1 MSKMYFLPFRPAF
14 DSAGITVPG
23 SQHYFTLA
31 GTNTPSAP
39 YTDAALTSPH
49 ANPVIANGIGYLD
62 PVYLDPA
69 ISYRVRIYDADA
81 EVGVAVPLEEYDPYV
96 PALVS
101 ADIASDLA
109 DDDGSSLLGF
119 LQAGTG
125 AVARTVQDKLRE
137 SASGKDFGA
146 AGDNSA
152 DDGAELA
159 SAIAAATRLQLSP
172 GTYKNTS
179 TALTLPFAQMVKFEG
194 GADIASSG
202 SGSVT
207 YNGVT
212 IREVYNP
219 GNLTGWTGTSVYNF
233 EGFAVDVGGYG
244 PRQFGSAIAPSANV
258 GAINIP
264 ASANCGPHSAGLA
277 GYAKT
282 ASTTTGAVGVFG
294 EGNAAAAGVL
304 AWGGNFRVQD
314 NGFAVGQIWSVEAD
328 TNVTHAG
335 TVAVGVDSVGGS
347 TAIPD
352 GASSAFRAGPVGTF
366 QNPAIPWGRGF
377 FADDGANLIAMEVGA
392 LKRVGDT
399 GATSQPSQP
408 LHFYYLN
415 GGGVRTLGLVAQ
427 VTSAALAS
435 LIGDVRIGGSFGYA
449 TGYGGAVTQATS
461 KSTGVTLNKI
471 CGAITMNNASLA
483 ANTIVGFIL
492 TNSMIAA
499 DDIVHVWVKSGN
511 ASVGS
516 YRANSEGNTSGAR
529 TIILENKTAG
539 SLSEAIVLG
548 FTVIKSVIA

>member
-23 SQHYFTLA
+23 SQHWFTLA

-39 YTDAALTSPH
+39 YTDA
-49 ANPVIANGIGYLD
+49 G
-62 PVYLDPA
+62 
-69 ISYRVRIYDADA
+69 ADA
-81 EVGVAVPLEEYDPYV
+81 SRKPRY
-96 PALVS
+96 
-101 ADIASDLA
+101 
-109 DDDGSSLLGF
+109 
-119 LQAGTG
+119 
-125 AVARTVQDKLRE
+125 RE
-137 SASGKDFGA
+137 RHWLPA
-146 AGDNSA
+146 AGLSRSSHFLPRADLRCRRRGRRGYSARGIRSLTFRRWQMPTFDNSA

>member
-1 MSKMYFLPFRPAF
+1 LADRHSRGCKRRGGRGQCLRCISCPSGRRSTA
-14 DSAGITVPG
+14 PG
-23 SQHYFTLA
+23 SRFPARSITSRWRGRTRLRHPF
-31 GTNTPSAP
+31 
-39 YTDAALTSPH
+39 TDAALTTLTKTPWY
-49 ANPVIANGIGYLD
+49 ANGIGYLD

-81 EVGVAVPLEEYDPYV
+81 
-96 PALVS
+96 
-101 ADIASDLA
+101 
-109 DDDGSSLLGF
+109 
-119 LQAGTG
+119 
-125 AVARTVQDKLRE
+125 R
-137 SASGKDFGA
+137 SASILR
-146 AGDNSA
+146 S
-152 DDGAELA
+152 
-159 SAIAAATRLQLSP
+159 R
-172 GTYKNTS
+172 NTI
-179 TALTLPFAQMVKFEG
+179 LTFRRWQ
-194 GADIASSG
+194 I
-202 SGSVT
+202 
-207 YNGVT
+207 
-212 IREVYNP
+212 
-219 GNLTGWTGTSVYNF
+219 
-233 EGFAVDVGGYG
+233 GGYG
-244 PRQFGSAIAPSANV
+244 PRQFGNAIAPSANV

-282 ASTTTGAVGVFG
+282 ASTTTGAVGLFG

-314 NGFAVGQIWSVEAD
+314 NGFAVDQIWGLEAD
-328 TNVTHAG
+328 ANVTHAG

>member
-39 YTDAALTSPH
+39 YTDAVLTSPH

-62 PVYLDPA
+62 PIYLDPA

-96 PALVS
+96 PAL
-101 ADIASDLA
+101 ANTDILADLA
-109 DDDGSSLLGF
+109 APGGYELVNQQPSGTVGDG
-119 LQAGTG
+119 A
-125 AVARTVQDKLRE
+125 
-137 SASGKDFGA
+137 
-146 AGDNSA
+146 A
-152 DDGAELA
+152 DDGAALSA
-159 SAIAAATRLQLSP
+159 AIAAGNSVYLPSAA
-172 GTYKNTS
+172 YKNTS
-179 TALTLPFAQMVKFEG
+179 VTITLPFTKVMEFAA
-194 GADIASSG
+194 GADLATSG
-202 SGSVT
+202 SGTTT
-207 YNGVT
+207 YSGTV
-212 IREVYNP
+212 IRRAYNP
-219 GNLTGWTGTSVYNF
+219 GGLSGWTGTSVYNF

-244 PRQFGSAIAPSANV
+244 PRQFGNAIAPSANV

-282 ASTTTGAVGVFG
+282 ASTTTGAVGLFG

-314 NGFAVGQIWSVEAD
+314 NGFAVDQIWGLEAD
-328 TNVTHAG
+328 ANVTRAG
-335 TVAVGVDSVGGS
+335 TVAVGVDSLGGS